1 MTYDTYNP
9 RKGGLRLSCISVEML
24 GKLRAEQAAE
34 HQYSRCTL
42 TKSYGG
48 GEEPKRHDSLFTIY
62 RHGSWGSG
70 GARGRRHTGLMFL
83 SEPKS
88 PKSHCEMLGLSYS
101 YYESCWFR
109 GGSDSEESAC
119 VAGDAGSIPGSGRS
133 PGEGMAP
140 HSSILAWRIP
150 WTEEPGRE
158 SDMTEWLTFTY

>member
-1 MTYDTYNP
+1 MVLTSLEYQSDDSCLIRVTYDTYSP
-9 RKGGLRLSCISVEML
+9 RKGGIGLSCISVEML

-48 GEEPKRHDSLFTIY
+48 GEEPKTHDSLFTIH

-70 GARGRRHTGLMFL
+70 GGRGRRHTGLMFL

-101 YYESCWFR
+101 YYESC
-109 GGSDSEESAC
+109 
-119 VAGDAGSIPGSGRS
+119 
-133 PGEGMAP
+133 
-140 HSSILAWRIP
+140 
-150 WTEEPGRE
+150 
-158 SDMTEWLTFTY
+158 